1 MATDDRLHDIISR
14 IVSEVISKSENGCS
28 AERAPEGEMIPD
40 ITSIRLQDDFLIPN
54 PCNKAEYMRMKSKTP
69 ARLGVWRAGTRL
81 KTDTFLR
88 FRADHAVAV
97 DAVFTEVPE
106 DFIKKLGMQ
115 SYKTRCES
123 KAEYLQ
129 RPDLGRLFDEETTAR
144 IKAECKN
151 HPQAQVFISDGLSS
165 TAVTANIEAVL
176 PAIMQGFKA
185 YGIDAGTPF
194 FVRYARV
201 GIMDHVTEI
210 LGSVVTVNLI
220 GERPGLATGESMS
233 AYITYKGYVGMPEA
247 GRTVISNIH
256 RGGIP
261 PTEAGAH
268 IADIVKL
275 MLERKISGL
284 GLDL

>member
-256 RGGIP
+256 RGGTP

-275 MLERKISGL
+275 MLERKVSGL

>member
-106 DFIKKLGMQ
+106 DFIKKLGMP
-115 SYKTRCES
+115 SYKTQCES

-256 RGGIP
+256 RGGTP

>member
-256 RGGIP
+256 RGGTP